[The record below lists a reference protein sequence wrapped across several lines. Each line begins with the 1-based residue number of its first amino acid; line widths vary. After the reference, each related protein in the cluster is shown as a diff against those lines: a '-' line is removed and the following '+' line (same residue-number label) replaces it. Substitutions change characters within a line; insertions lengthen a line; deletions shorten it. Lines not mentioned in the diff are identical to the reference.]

1 MKATI
6 RNKDMQVGVK
16 SQWKI
21 PERLYGDDSPGH
33 GLRVPHTGRVKG
45 FQILPSTTAQTGKE
59 LAIIKEISAENFRD
73 AESEMAMRNGFQD
86 FFTEPLAEFNHPL
99 LMT

>member
-1 MKATI
+1 M
-6 RNKDMQVGVK
+6 GVK

-45 FQILPSTTAQTGKE
+45 FQSLPSTTAQTGKE

-73 AESEMAMRNGFQD
+73 AESEVSMGNGLQNL
-86 FFTEPLAEFNHPL
+86 FTQIFPEFNYTL
-99 LMT
+99 LMALWAEMSSFA